1 MKKNKNKPNELVGV
15 VKGISKQ
22 NAKVPTELF

>member
-1 MKKNKNKPNELVGV
+1 MENKNKPNEPVGV
-15 VKGISKQ
+15 VNEISKQ